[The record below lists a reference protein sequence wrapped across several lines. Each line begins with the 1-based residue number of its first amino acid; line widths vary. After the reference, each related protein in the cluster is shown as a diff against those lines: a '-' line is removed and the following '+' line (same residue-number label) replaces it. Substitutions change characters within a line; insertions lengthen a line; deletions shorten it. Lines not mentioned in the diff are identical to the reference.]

1 MEKEKLLQQI
11 KAGKGQVLLTYAMME
26 WTKLVT
32 EALQSIETQP
42 NSQNLKKVKGT
53 YKRKT
58 SNLIECIEKPN
69 LSNLDRLKITT
80 LIVMEEHNREV
91 IDRLLNE
98 KPQVTNEHHF
108 MWVS

>member
-42 NSQNLKKVKGT
+42 NS
-53 YKRKT
+53 
-58 SNLIECIEKPN
+58 
-69 LSNLDRLKITT
+69 
-80 LIVMEEHNREV
+80 
-91 IDRLLNE
+91 
-98 KPQVTNEHHF
+98 
-108 MWVS
+108 